1 MTNYEARITNFQQTL
16 NGKADAAFFP
26 LSADLQYLA
35 GVSREMPTFG
45 ATHHPGEWV
54 EGLWIAP
61 DQDPVM
67 ALTRMTASFT
77 PPKGIENVMVLGDHD
92 DPQNFLRDVLD
103 KLNLPDLQQV
113 ALGEAVTAETVGQ
126 LQQLFPGVAFTSA
139 SALLSD
145 QRQIKSTDE
154 IGLMQKAGEITEAA
168 FTEVIKNL
176 RHGMTELD
184 IILETDYQLRKQGGM
199 GSSFNTTLYVVG
211 PNHELLFNQ
220 KEVTWPRVLTAPV
233 SILFDF
239 GAIYEGYCYDFGRTV
254 SFGEPAAD
262 LRLAHR
268 LVMDSQAAGIATMR
282 AGAATAE
289 QVNAAARAV
298 IENAGMG
305 ETFRHRLGHSIGL
318 DVHEPPYLTQGDE
331 TVLQEGMLFTV
342 EPSVLVPFAGSARVE
357 DVVQVGP
364 EGGIPLTTR
373 FQELIV
379 VD

>member
-1 MTNYEARITNFQQTL
+1 MTNYEARIKNFQQAL
-16 NGKADAAFFP
+16 HGKADVAFFP

-54 EGLWIAP
+54 EGLWIAA
-61 DQDPVM
+61 DQAPVM

-92 DPQNFLRDVLD
+92 DPQKFLRGVLA
-103 KLNLPDLQQV
+103 KLNLADLHQV
-113 ALGEAVTAETVGQ
+113 ALGEAVTAETAGQ
-126 LQQLFPGVAFTSA
+126 LQQLFLGVTFISA
-139 SALLSD
+139 SLLLSD
-145 QRQIKSTDE
+145 QRQIKSADE
-154 IGLMQKAGEITEAA
+154 IGLMRKAGEITEAA

-254 SFGEPAAD
+254 SFGDPAAD

-268 LVMDSQAAGIATMR
+268 LVMGAQAAGIATMR
-282 AGAATAE
+282 AGEATAE

-364 EGGIPLTTR
+364 EGGIPLTTG